1 MGFYAVSVE
10 VVRVYKVVVEAES
23 ASDAEQQVREMQTT
37 EIAGKG
43 EVENVERGFV
53 MCKESDWC

>member
-1 MGFYAVSVE
+1 MALYAVSVE

-23 ASDAEQQVREMQTT
+23 ADDAEQQVREMQTT
-37 EIAGKG
+37 EIAEKG

-53 MCKESDWC
+53 MCEESDWC